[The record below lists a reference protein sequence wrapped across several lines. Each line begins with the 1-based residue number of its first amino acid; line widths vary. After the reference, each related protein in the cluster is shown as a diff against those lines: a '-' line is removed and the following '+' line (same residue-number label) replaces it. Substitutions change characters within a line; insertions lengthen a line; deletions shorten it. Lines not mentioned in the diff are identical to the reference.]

1 MQLINV
7 VQLSLLLAVAVVLT
21 AGSVHASSDEILAS
35 SHDYA
40 YNSTCLTHVRS
51 HIKRELQAS
60 ISYLAMAAWAN
71 QYNVQRPGLANLFFD
86 SASEE
91 REHALKLLGY
101 LRMRGHNELD
111 ILPSTIE
118 PVNSKYEW
126 DGSLSALRQALQ
138 MEKAVTESIKK
149 IIDYCADAEDH
160 HLADYLTTE
169 FMDEQLKGHRNIA
182 GLINTLQGVLKKQPR
197 LGEWIFDNNLSKSI
211 AV

>member
-1 MQLINV
+1 MQNINF
-7 VQLSLLLAVAVVLT
+7 VQASFLLLVGVLAT
-21 AGSVHASSDEILAS
+21 GLVHGADDKLAT
-35 SHDYA
+35 SHDFA
-40 YNSTCLTHVRS
+40 YNSTCLNHVRS

-60 ISYLAMAAWAN
+60 ISYLAMASWAN

-91 REHALKLLGY
+91 RHHALKLLGY

-111 ILPSTIE
+111 ILPSNLE

-126 DGSLSALRQALQ
+126 DDSLSALRQALQ

-149 IIDYCADAEDH
+149 IIDYCSDAEDH